1 MPSYSILAMLLVYPL
16 MAGKGPVVL
25 PLTSVC
31 LLPGY
36 LVPAFVLS
44 QILTENPNMV
54 PGHQYSGDIIGQEV
68 RPSKM
73 GVVRFGHTQN
83 SNSNNRWGHGKF
95 PFKASCVFPLFPI
108 SLHTTLSVG
117 AALQP
122 QRYESKFCPSC
133 LVHYCGFGEPS

>member
-1 MPSYSILAMLLVYPL
+1 MPSYSILAMLLVYLL

-54 PGHQYSGDIIGQEV
+54 PGHHTMVTSLGRKSGLQ
-68 RPSKM
+68 
-73 GVVRFGHTQN
+73 
-83 SNSNNRWGHGKF
+83 RWG
-95 PFKASCVFPLFPI
+95 
-108 SLHTTLSVG
+108 
-117 AALQP
+117 
-122 QRYESKFCPSC
+122 
-133 LVHYCGFGEPS
+133 